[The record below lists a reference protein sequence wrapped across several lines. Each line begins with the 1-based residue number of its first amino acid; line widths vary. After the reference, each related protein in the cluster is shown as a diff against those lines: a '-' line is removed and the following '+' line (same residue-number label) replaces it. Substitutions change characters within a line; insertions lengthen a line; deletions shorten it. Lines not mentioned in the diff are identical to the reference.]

1 VDEVTIGPT
10 AARLPA
16 MSVEILHR
24 EMYSEAEAARLLRMS
39 QSTLHYWL
47 EGGVR
52 RGKRYRPVIRE
63 AATDT
68 RAVTWAEFI
77 EAGLLRQYRT
87 KHGVPMAELRDVID
101 TLRDELGVPYP
112 LADRR
117 PFVGVGR
124 RLIVDAQA
132 EAKLSPEYSL
142 VAVSQGQL
150 VLTSPSQAF
159 VDRVTW
165 ADDLAVAWRPHDDHD
180 SRVVMD
186 PVRRFGRPS
195 VQGVS
200 TEVIWE
206 HEEAGEAV
214 DDIAIDFGLHARDV
228 RWALAY
234 ENATR
239 AA

>member
-1 VDEVTIGPT
+1 MT
-10 AARLPA
+10 
-16 MSVEILHR
+16 VEILHR

-52 RGKRYRPVIRE
+52 RGKRYRPIIRE
-63 AATDT
+63 AATET

-87 KHGVPMAELRDVID
+87 AHGVPMAELRDVID
-101 TLRDELGVPYP
+101 TLRRELGVPYP

-124 RLIVDAQA
+124 RLVVDAQD
-132 EAKLSPEYSL
+132 EAGLSPEFSL
-142 VAVSQGQL
+142 VAVSQNQL

-165 ADDLAVAWRPHDDHD
+165 DNDLAVAWRPHDDHD
-180 SRVVMD
+180 SHVVMD
-186 PVRRFGRPS
+186 PTRRFGRPS
-195 VQGVS
+195 IRGIS
-200 TEVIWE
+200 TEVLWE
-206 HEEAGEAV
+206 HEDAGEAV
-214 DDIAIDFGLHARDV
+214 SEIAAAFQLTTRDV

-234 ENATR
+234 ENGSR

>member
-1 VDEVTIGPT
+1 MP
-10 AARLPA
+10 
-16 MSVEILHR
+16 VEILDR

-39 QSTLHYWL
+39 QGTLHYWL

-52 RGKRYRPVIRE
+52 RGRRYRPVIRRE
-63 AATDT
+63 PTD
-68 RAVTWAEFI
+68 RRVVTWAEFI

-87 KHGVPMAELRDVID
+87 AHRVPMAELRAVID

-112 LADRR
+112 LAHER

-124 RLIVDAQA
+124 RLIVEAQEEAGLAA
-132 EAKLSPEYSL
+132 EFSL
-142 VAVSQGQL
+142 VAISREQF
-150 VLTSPSQAF
+150 VLTSASQSF

-165 ADDLAVAWRPHDDHD
+165 AGDLAVAWRPHDDRR

-186 PVRRFGRPS
+186 PTLRFGRPS
-195 VQGVS
+195 IRGIS
-200 TEVIWE
+200 TEVLWE
-206 HEEAGEAV
+206 HEDAGEGV
-214 DDIAIDFGLHARDV
+214 PEIAAAFGVSAGDV

-234 ENATR
+234 ENAVR

>member
-1 VDEVTIGPT
+1 
-10 AARLPA
+10 

-24 EMYSEAEAARLLRMS
+24 EMYFEAEAARLLRMS

-52 RGKRYRPVIRE
+52 RGKRYRPIIRE
-63 AATDT
+63 AATET
-68 RAVTWAEFI
+68 RVVTWAEFI

-87 KHGVPMAELRDVID
+87 THGVPMAELRDVID
-101 TLRDELGVPYP
+101 TLRQELGVPYP

-124 RLIVDAQA
+124 RLGVEAQD
-132 EAKLSPEYSL
+132 EAGLSPDFSL
-142 VAVSQGQL
+142 VAVSRDQL
-150 VLTSPSQAF
+150 VLTSPSQSF

-165 ADDLAVAWRPHDDHD
+165 DDDLAVAWRPHDDHD

-186 PVRRFGRPS
+186 PTRRFGRPS
-195 VQGVS
+195 VHGIS

-206 HEEAGEAV
+206 HEDAGEGV
-214 DDIAIDFGLHARDV
+214 EDIAAAFDLDTRDV

-234 ENATR
+234 ENASR